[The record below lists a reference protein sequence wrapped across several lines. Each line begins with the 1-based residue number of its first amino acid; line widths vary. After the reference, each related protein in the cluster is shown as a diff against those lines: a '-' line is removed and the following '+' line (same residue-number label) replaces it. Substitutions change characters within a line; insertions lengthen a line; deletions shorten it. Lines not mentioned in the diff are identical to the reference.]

1 MPDELQLGRADAI
14 AGIGIG
20 IGVGPL
26 YALDGVAP
34 RIAADAWVAPTAAVI
49 GDVEIGAQSGVWF
62 HCVLRGDTNR
72 IRIGCR
78 VNIQDG
84 TIIHVNEGEFPAI
97 IEDDVTIGH
106 AAIVHACT
114 LRTRAFV
121 AMGATVLDGAVIE
134 TGGMLAA
141 GSVLPPGK
149 VIGPNEMW
157 MGQPAKLKRVLGAE
171 ERAEFDRIAV
181 HYAAMAARF
190 ARGLRPA

>member
-1 MPDELQLGRADAI
+1 MPDHLQLGRADAI
-14 AGIGIG
+14 AAA
-20 IGVGPL
+20 GPL
-26 YALDGVAP
+26 YAFDGVAP
-34 RIAADAWVAPTAAVI
+34 RIAPDAWVAPTAAVI
-49 GDVEIGAQSGVWF
+49 GNVEIGSRSGVWF
-62 HCVLRGDTNR
+62 HCVLRGDTNF
-72 IRIGCR
+72 IRVGAR

-84 TIIHVNEGEFPAI
+84 TIIHVNPGNFPTI

-114 LRTRAFV
+114 LRARAFV

-134 TGGMLAA
+134 SGGMLAA

-149 VIGPNEMW
+149 IIGPNEMW
-157 MGQPAKLKRVLGAE
+157 MGAPARLKRMLDPE

-181 HYAAMAARF
+181 HYAEQAARF

>member
-1 MPDELQLGRADAI
+1 MHDLPVGRVEVPP
-14 AGIGIG
+14 
-20 IGVGPL
+20 GVGSL
-26 YALDGVAP
+26 YTFEGRRP
-34 RIAADAWVAPTAAVI
+34 TIAADAWVAPTAAVI
-49 GDVEIGAQSGVWF
+49 GDVSIGAQSGIWF
-62 HCVLRGDTNR
+62 HCVLRGDTNF
-72 IRIGCR
+72 IRVGCR

-84 TIIHVNEGEFPAI
+84 TIIHVNPGNFPTI

-114 LRTRAFV
+114 LRARAFV

-134 TGGMLAA
+134 AGGMLAA

-149 VIGPNEMW
+149 IIGPNEMW
-157 MGQPAKLKRVLGAE
+157 MGAPAKLKRVLAAE

-181 HYAAMAARF
+181 HYAEQAARF